1 MEFKI
6 ITDLS
11 ALPQVIETNGE
22 ELKAWLT
29 EKVKSY
35 NALVVTPET
44 IKAAKDDKAKL
55 TKLRSALEERR
66 KEVKRQCMA
75 PYEDFERKYK
85 ELLALIDA
93 PIASIDTQIKALDEQ
108 EQNLKYAHLQ
118 VCFEDYISAMNV
130 PIDVNFDRILNP
142 KWKNKTMKA
151 DTLENEIRDT
161 LCRIRNDVKEL
172 QDYYAESPH
181 FTAIMDCYKQSYDKS
196 CALAYAAA
204 LIQQEQRR
212 QEAQRAA
219 QQPVREPEPT
229 PPPAYEPTPEPPV
242 QQPVQ
247 PQNEPRITGVFR
259 VTGTRAQIIALRD
272 FMRENQ
278 ITFEIVKEK

>member
-11 ALPQVIETNGE
+11 VLPQVIETNGE
-22 ELKAWLT
+22 ELKAWLS
-29 EKVKSY
+29 EKLTQY
-35 NALVVTPET
+35 NEIVVTPET

-55 TKLRSALEERR
+55 TKLRTALEERR
-66 KEVKRQCMA
+66 KEVKKQCMA

-85 ELLALIDA
+85 ELLALIDE
-93 PIASIDTQIKALDEQ
+93 PIGKIDTQIKALDEQ

-118 VCFEDYISAMNV
+118 VCFEDYISAMDV
-130 PIDVNFDRILNP
+130 PIDVDFDRILNQ
-142 KWKNKTMKA
+142 KWRNKTMKA
-151 DTLENEIRDT
+151 DALEKEIYDT
-161 LCRIRNDVKEL
+161 LCRIKADVEEL
-172 QDYYAESPH
+172 NSYYTGSPH
-181 FTAIMDCYKQSYDKS
+181 YTAIMNTYVQGYDKA

-229 PPPAYEPTPEPPV
+229 PPPVYDPTPEPPV

-259 VTGTRAQIIALRD
+259 VTGTKQQIIALRD
-272 FMRENQ
+272 FMRVNQ

>member
-11 ALPQVIETNGE
+11 VLPQVIETNSE

-35 NALVVTPET
+35 NALVITPDT
-44 IKAAKDDKAKL
+44 IKAAKDDKAAL
-55 TKLRSALEERR
+55 NKLRTALEERR

-108 EQNLKYAHLQ
+108 EQQEKYNRVKEYFGCCMASSM
-118 VCFEDYISAMNV
+118 DV
-130 PIDVNFDRILNP
+130 PIDVDFDRILNP
-142 KWKNKTMKA
+142 KWRNKTMKA
-151 DTLENEIRDT
+151 DALEKEIYDT
-161 LCRIRNDVKEL
+161 LCRICNEVQEL
-172 QDYYAESPH
+172 NSYYANSPH
-181 FTAIMDCYKQSYDKS
+181 YTAIMNTYQQGYDKA

-204 LIQQEQRR
+204 LIQQEQRK
-212 QEAQRAA
+212 QAQKAA

-242 QQPVQ
+242 QEPVQ

-259 VTGTRAQIIALRD
+259 VTGTRSQIIALRD